1 MVIYNFE
8 DLEQSEGTGLRSLDK
23 MEVSTEAKERK
34 AGKRKKRKDSPLG
47 DSAPGRDLAIW

>member
-23 MEVSTEAKERK
+23 TEVSKEAKERK
-34 AGKRKKRKDSPLG
+34 AGKRKKRKDSLLG
-47 DSAPGRDLAIW
+47 DSAPGRDLAIR

>member
-34 AGKRKKRKDSPLG
+34 AGKRKKRKDSLLG
-47 DSAPGRDLAIW
+47 DSAPGRDLAIR